1 MFGLSNKALLVI
13 AIVVIVG
20 AWWWFTRGAAA
31 QGGGSM
37 PNVPIE
43 RGDTSETPMYARRI
57 LL

>member
-31 QGGGSM
+31 MGGGSM
-37 PNVPIE
+37 PNVSTE
-43 RGDTSETPMYARRI
+43 RGDTSETPIYARRV